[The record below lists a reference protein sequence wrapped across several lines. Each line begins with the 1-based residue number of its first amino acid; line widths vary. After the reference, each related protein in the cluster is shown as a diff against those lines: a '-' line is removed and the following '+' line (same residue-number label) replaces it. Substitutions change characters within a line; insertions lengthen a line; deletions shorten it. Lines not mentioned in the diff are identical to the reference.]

1 MHWFAI
7 KNSRGHSIFHK
18 YKSYV
23 LRHFLSGTLDIH
35 ISIHNSF
42 AIAHLMKR
50 GYLPHIEILL
60 MLLTLVVGLGLV
72 QTDPFWNRFLI

>member
-35 ISIHNSF
+35 YNLF
-42 AIAHLMKR
+42 GAIAHLMKL